1 MKDYAKKYYHVIFC
15 DEYDNWY
22 FIGKF
27 TNLRDAE
34 PELNEMLKDTKV
46 FEDNINTLGKPAQF
60 GDYDDEH
67 VLGHLVERAGTM
79 GPVFDVEIGTECG
92 CCRVG
97 GYISEELDLA
107 EILRD
112 LAKGHIEEGYRLD
125 EASCKIAEPFLKLAQ
140 GKEAYKEFGM
150 GDAYN
155 NVADV
160 LENPEILDLKKPLDL
175 VKVQKILN
183 RTGE

>member
-34 PELNEMLKDTKV
+34 PDLNAMLKDDKLA
-46 FEDNINTLGKPAQF
+46 DNDESTFGQTPEFGEEKNLGI
-60 GDYDDEH
+60 
-67 VLGHLVERAGTM
+67 LCERAGTM
-79 GPVFDVEIGTECG
+79 GPVFDVDIPTTCG

-125 EASCKIAEPFLKLAQ
+125 EASCTSTEPFLKLAQ

-155 NVADV
+155 NVAEILENSDV
-160 LENPEILDLKKPLDL
+160 LDLN
-175 VKVQKILN
+175 KVQKILSK
-183 RTGE
+183 TVE